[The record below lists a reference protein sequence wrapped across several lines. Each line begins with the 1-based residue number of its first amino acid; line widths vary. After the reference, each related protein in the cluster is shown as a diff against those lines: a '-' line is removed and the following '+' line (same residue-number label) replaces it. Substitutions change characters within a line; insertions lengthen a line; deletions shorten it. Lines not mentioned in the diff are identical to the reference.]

1 MDEQLPVSEHSAV
14 DGFEAETLIRTGT
27 LLLASGSRRTAV
39 TACPAKHLRGLAA
52 LSPCPSQ
59 ADVGLIADPDVD
71 GAKAGLCFA
80 TCAESRPVPNP

>member
-39 TACPAKHLRGLAA
+39 TACPAKHL
-52 LSPCPSQ
+52 
-59 ADVGLIADPDVD
+59 
-71 GAKAGLCFA
+71 
-80 TCAESRPVPNP
+80 SRVSRIISVP